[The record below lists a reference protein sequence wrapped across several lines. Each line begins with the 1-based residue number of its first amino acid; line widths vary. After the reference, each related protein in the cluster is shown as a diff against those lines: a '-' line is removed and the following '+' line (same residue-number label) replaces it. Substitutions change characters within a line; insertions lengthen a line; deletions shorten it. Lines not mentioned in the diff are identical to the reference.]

1 MKNDVRREK
10 FVDAACDLYKE
21 RGIAATSVGD
31 IADRVGVTRSLFYHY
46 FANKSDITD
55 AVIDR
60 QVEGL
65 MQSAYEWS
73 KNMEVHT
80 LRDALLGLAEIIRGF
95 LQGPS
100 SFSGHFMVD
109 HDDEMYPYFVV
120 RIAQHIA
127 NRFIQSKGRR
137 GSLIGLTN
145 TRHPRESAYVLCVG
159 LMSMS
164 MRQDLVD
171 NEVIADLIVDT
182 LHIEL
187 ENTPIKE
194 IYGQ

>member
-1 MKNDVRREK
+1 MKKDARREE
-10 FVDAACDLYKE
+10 FVDAACELYKE
-21 RGIAATSVGD
+21 RGIASTSVGD

-60 QVEGL
+60 QVEGFT
-65 MQSAYEWS
+65 QAAFEWS
-73 KNMEVHT
+73 ASMEAYT
-80 LRDALLGLAEIIRGF
+80 LRDALVGLASIIRMY

-100 SFSGHFMVD
+100 SFSSHFMVD

-120 RIAQHIA
+120 RIAQHVA
-127 NRFIQSKGRR
+127 DRFYQSKGRR
-137 GSLIGLTN
+137 GSLFDLTN

-164 MRQDLVD
+164 MRQSLVD
-171 NEVIADLIVDT
+171 DEAIADLIVDM